1 MESGRSRSENGEPDR
16 LDARLPIRWPQGE
29 AEKKPCSEKRAM
41 VSATQRW
48 KARMISRRSSR
59 SRREASAVEPTRST
73 NMTVSC
79 RRSASGSAALESEW
93 FVDRPSSAMAL
104 RSRLRCPSKY
114 RAAGGLLRSGRTELL
129 HRPHSRGTPVRI
141 ARGRGVATKRQCP
154 RQPPSPEFALRHTN
168 EEVPTRHHHSVTTVM
183 LLKR

>member
-1 MESGRSRSENGEPDR
+1 
-16 LDARLPIRWPQGE
+16 
-29 AEKKPCSEKRAM
+29 
-41 VSATQRW
+41 
-48 KARMISRRSSR
+48 
-59 SRREASAVEPTRST
+59 
-73 NMTVSC
+73 MTVSC

-104 RSRLRCPSKY
+104 RSRLRCPS
-114 RAAGGLLRSGRTELL
+114 SGRTELL

-141 ARGRGVATKRQCP
+141 TRGRGVATKRQCP